1 MTYDSVG
8 RCIYCG
14 STVYA
19 EGEPSH
25 PLGDE
30 HIIPQG
36 IGGKLLLPEAS
47 CKNCERITSRLE
59 TKCVAALFDPGRL
72 HLGLRGRKSKR
83 RTTASM
89 HSVTSGQVVKLP
101 LEDHPGIL
109 MMFRF
114 SMPAALLCVNPNDEI
129 TGNVVVAPAVS
140 DLNRRIKST
149 PGGLQFRLGGGVSA
163 ETFAR
168 FLAKIAHAYATATL
182 GADGFTP
189 FLPSVIIGEPPYHL
203 ARFVGSGV
211 IEERKSTERH
221 EIQLTPMKD
230 LRGTDLIMVRIRL
243 FGDRDCPS
251 HYVVAGTP
259 L

>member
-8 RCIYCG
+8 RCIYCHA
-14 STVYA
+14 TVYSD
-19 EGEPSH
+19 GEPSH

-30 HIIPQG
+30 HIIPRS

-59 TKCVAALFDPGRL
+59 SKCVPLFDPGRL
-72 HLGLRGRKSKR
+72 HLGLRGKKGKR
-83 RTTASM
+83 RTMAPMQSAGGRTLKM
-89 HSVTSGQVVKLP
+89 P

-109 MMFRF
+109 TMFRF
-114 SMPAALLCVNPNDEI
+114 GMPAALLCVNPDDEI

-140 DLNRRIKST
+140 DLNQRIKRA
-149 PGGLQFRLGGGVSA
+149 PGGLQFRLGNGVSA

-168 FLAKIAHAYATATL
+168 MLAKIAHAYATATL
-182 GADGFTP
+182 GIDGFTP
-189 FLPSVIIGEPPYHL
+189 FLPPTIIGEPPYRL
-203 ARFVGSGV
+203 ARIVGSGV
-211 IEERKSTERH
+211 IEEQKSKERH
-221 EIQLTPMKD
+221 EIQLTRMKD
-230 LRGTDLIMVRIRL
+230 LRGADLIMVRIRL
-243 FGDRDCPS
+243 FGDRGCPS